1 MPNAFTNA
9 INSLTGEPP
18 APTGNMMTRALNN
31 VRDSNATAA
40 MQNAVGVPAADS
52 LCPSLSFKQRL
63 YGCIG
68 CFCVGIFL
76 SIIGWFAWIG
86 ARARATPRLPAQF
99 SADRATSSA
108 GGHIG
113 TFGVTYTLGNIV
125 SLCSTGFLIG
135 PKRQCRQMSKARRR
149 TATAIY
155 LTMMLSTVVTALMDG
170 PSILILLFCFL
181 QWCALVW
188 YIASYIPYGQKII
201 SKCLGKAANS
211 AANSVV

>member
-1 MPNAFTNA
+1 MD
-9 INSLTGEPP
+9 
-18 APTGNMMTRALNN
+18 R
-31 VRDSNATAA
+31 
-40 MQNAVGVPAADS
+40 
-52 LCPSLSFKQRL
+52 C
-63 YGCIG
+63 
-68 CFCVGIFL
+68 
-76 SIIGWFAWIG
+76 
-86 ARARATPRLPAQF
+86 ARRATTACAILRRPP
-99 SADRATSSA
+99 TSSA

>member
-1 MPNAFTNA
+1 MD
-9 INSLTGEPP
+9 
-18 APTGNMMTRALNN
+18 R
-31 VRDSNATAA
+31 
-40 MQNAVGVPAADS
+40 
-52 LCPSLSFKQRL
+52 C
-63 YGCIG
+63 
-68 CFCVGIFL
+68 
-76 SIIGWFAWIG
+76 
-86 ARARATPRLPAQF
+86 ARAPRLPAQF
-99 SADRATSSA
+99 SADRATSPA

>member
-1 MPNAFTNA
+1 MNCTGHVSAFAFVYTM
-9 INSLTGEPP
+9 
-18 APTGNMMTRALNN
+18 GNL
-31 VRDSNATAA
+31 
-40 MQNAVGVPAADS
+40 
-52 LCPSLSFKQRL
+52 
-63 YGCIG
+63 
-68 CFCVGIFL
+68 
-76 SIIGWFAWIG
+76 
-86 ARARATPRLPAQF
+86 
-99 SADRATSSA
+99 
-108 GGHIG
+108 
-113 TFGVTYTLGNIV
+113 V
-125 SLCSTGFLIG
+125 SLAGTGFLFG